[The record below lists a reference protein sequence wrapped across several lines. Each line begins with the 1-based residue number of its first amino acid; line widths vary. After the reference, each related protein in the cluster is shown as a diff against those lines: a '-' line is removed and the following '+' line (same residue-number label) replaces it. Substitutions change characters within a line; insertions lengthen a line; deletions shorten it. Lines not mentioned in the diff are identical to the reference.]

1 MAGERSEEGQDFTV
15 VDKRERRATEEAGG
29 PAAAGRPAP
38 PRPQPP
44 PIASQEVHEAP
55 GVTPDL
61 TSLFLMLG
69 TSVMIHLGAAP
80 DPVTGQSLRD
90 LSQARYTIDL
100 LGLLKDKTEGH
111 RSPEESQLLDDLLYD
126 LRMRYLQESKLA

>member
-15 VDKRERRATEEAGG
+15 VDKRERRASEGG
-29 PAAAGRPAP
+29 GEPTAAGRPSP
-38 PRPQPP
+38 PRAEPP
-44 PIASQEVHEAP
+44 PAASQEIHEAP
-55 GVTPDL
+55 GITPDL

-69 TSVMIHLGAAP
+69 TSAMIHLGAAP

-90 LSQARYTIDL
+90 LGQARYTIDL

-126 LRMRYLQESKLA
+126 LRMRYLQESKL